1 MAVVYLAYVCFV
13 AGRQETVEGWGRG
26 GATHSDRR
34 RRSRSRSRSGQQD
47 RDRRSPQRHRPQRSV
62 PPSRLIVEHRVALFG
77 NSRVGPRAFPLGG
90 FDDLLQTT
98 FGRYSVRVKFIEG
111 YVQGGL
117 GGECD
122 DNWSAI
128 LAAAV
133 RLRNDGSWPAYA
145 VFGLGGPALL
155 PKPDAEVRRHRLQDG
170 RAPSPVVPY
179 ENAAANAAKVISGM
193 ETAVRALQLHLPG
206 LVPIVESVVPLQDT
220 SGPGLAVCRKA
231 RSRHERRTA
240 GPCSSTWRRF
250 CAATWLV
257 AAHGLLQV
265 LAAATNSLPEVPPS
279 LPRGRNRW
287 SRTAS
292 TSSRQPPKS
301 GPPWPRR
308 SRPRPRWRLR
318 QLSWQT
324 SSCCLTPRSSPGK

>member
-1 MAVVYLAYVCFV
+1 MLAFLQD
-13 AGRQETVEGWGRG
+13 GRRQWRGWGRG

-34 RRSRSRSRSGQQD
+34 RRI
-47 RDRRSPQRHRPQRSV
+47 
-62 PPSRLIVEHRVALFG
+62 RLIVEHRVALFG
-77 NSRVGPRAFPLGG
+77 NSHVGPRAFPLGG

-122 DNWSAI
+122 DDWSAI

-145 VFGLGGPALL
+145 VFGLGGPALF

-170 RAPSPVVPY
+170 QAPSPVVPY

-220 SGPGLAVCRKA
+220 SGPGLSVCRKA

-250 CAATWLV
+250 CAATTWLV
-257 AAHGLLQV
+257 GAHGLLQV

-308 SRPRPRWRLR
+308 SRPRPRWRLW